1 MPSPIQPTQNAHIAA
16 PDFSKLSTRL
26 RYLRDDML
34 RLRYF
39 SRNIEKAYFARS
51 IINYKAILRENLGR
65 AIYLLPLLIL
75 RKLLYK
81 LDSLVPESHTHY
93 KPFMLYLRARI
104 YTRFLLGKLDMPY
117 FELVLTTRCTLRC
130 ESCNNLMQYFDSKTA
145 YTCTLDG
152 ITRALQE
159 LMKHVDSISW
169 VRIIGGE
176 PLLFKDIDKIVAL
189 LDSMPKVK
197 SFDIVTNGT
206 IIPKPA
212 LLNTLRKS
220 HKSWVSISDYT
231 KSPNLDIK
239 LHIDKITQ
247 ILDAHHIRNHCLWQD
262 DKAAWFSPGKI
273 YKRNRARED
282 IVRNFRACLMPCVS
296 VMSHEHIAK
305 STNPRAATHDT
316 RESTSHSDVDSH
328 KAQNL
333 IGGGAAQSVGEIFL
347 CPIASSLSRLQ
358 GLEEFS
364 GDFVS
369 LDSACNRYKI
379 MQFYAQDFFHACDYC
394 HDMDKPKTYIPIA
407 RQTKATLALEP

>member
-1 MPSPIQPTQNAHIAA
+1 MPSPIQPMQDTAQAHAAA

-39 SRNIEKAYFARS
+39 SRNVEKAKFAFS
-51 IINYKAILRENLGR
+51 TINYKAMLRKYPAR
-65 AIYLLPLLIL
+65 VIYLLPLLIL
-75 RKLLYK
+75 RKLLLT
-81 LDSLVPESHTHY
+81 LDSIMPESYAHY
-93 KPFMLYLRARI
+93 EPLTLYLRAKF

-117 FELVLTTRCTLRC
+117 FELVLTTRCSLRC

-145 YTCTLDG
+145 YTCSLEG

-159 LMKHVDSISW
+159 LIKHVDSISW

-176 PLLFKDIDKIVAL
+176 PLLFKDIDKVVTL

-197 SFDIVTNGT
+197 TFDIVTNGT

-212 LLNTLRKS
+212 LLDALSKS

-239 LHIDKITQ
+239 LHIEKITQ
-247 ILDAHHIRNHCLWQD
+247 TLDAHHIRNSCLWQD
-262 DKAAWFSPGKI
+262 ENTAWFAPGKI
-273 YKRNRARED
+273 YKRNRTREG
-282 IVRNFRACLMPCVS
+282 IVRNFRACLMQCVS
-296 VMSHEHIAK
+296 VMSHEDILK
-305 STNPRAATHDT
+305 GTDSRAN
-316 RESTSHSDVDSH
+316 DSS
-328 KAQNL
+328 AQNSSMGEFKNL
-333 IGGGAAQSVGEIFL
+333 IGGGAAQSAGEMFL
-347 CPIASSLSRLQ
+347 CPIASSLSRLK
-358 GLEEFS
+358 GLKEFS

-369 LDSACNRYKI
+369 LDSTCNRYKI

-394 HDMDKPKTYIPIA
+394 HDMDKPKEYIPIA